1 MASSLKST
9 FPALSRIIGY
19 TPASL
24 YARQRLFVDAGLLES
39 TPGRGPG
46 SGVKASPSTLSEF
59 LIALTAQATL
69 DENTSS
75 AKGIAKAKAI
85 GGKCPLTGAS
95 TFKEAFATVLSEKAL
110 VQRVEEVR
118 IITSGSLPNG
128 GLAEIKYDRTSLS
141 TFRGKAVDTTGLM
154 IQVAILPDTLRDLAD
169 VLKETDQ

>member
-9 FPALSRIIGY
+9 FPALARIVGY

-69 DENTSS
+69 DENASF
-75 AKGIAKAKAI
+75 AKGIARAKAV

-110 VQRVEEVR
+110 AQRVDEVR
-118 IITSGSLPNG
+118 IVTNG
-128 GLAEIKYDRTSLS
+128 ALAEIKYDRTSLS
-141 TFRGKAVDTTGLM
+141 IFRGKAVDTTGLTV
-154 IQVAILPDTLRDLAD
+154 QVAISPDTLRDIAD
-169 VLKETDQ
+169 VLKESDK

>member
-9 FPALSRIIGY
+9 FPALARIVGY

-118 IITSGSLPNG
+118 IVTNG
-128 GLAEIKYDRTSLS
+128 AFAEIKYDRTSLS
-141 TFRGKAVDTTGLM
+141 TFRSKAVDTTGLM

>member
-1 MASSLKST
+1 MASSLKAT
-9 FPALSRIIGY
+9 FPALSRIVGY

-46 SGVKASPSTLSEF
+46 SGVKASPSALSEF
-59 LIALTAQATL
+59 LIALMAQATL
-69 DENTSS
+69 DEDTSF

-95 TFKEAFATVLSEKAL
+95 TFKEAFATVLSDKAL
-110 VQRVEEVR
+110 VRRVNDVR
-118 IITSGSLPNG
+118 IVTSGSLPNG
-128 GLAEIKYDRTSLS
+128 GLAEIKYDGTSLS
-141 TFRGKAVDTTGLM
+141 TFRGKTVDTTGLM
-154 IQVAILPDTLRDLAD
+154 IHVTISSDTLRDLAD